1 MRSLPG
7 GRMRSLVRSYDMKVV
22 LASKNPHKLVEISKI
37 TEKFGFE
44 LVLES
49 DVGVDIDVE
58 ETGSTFEENSFLKA
72 DAVMKATGLPALAD
86 DSGIAVDALN
96 GAPGIYSA
104 RYGFDESLDDWG
116 RLQLLLKNTENVPDG
131 QRQAKF
137 VCVITFVTPEG
148 QVIQSRGEIH
158 GELLRAPVGENGF
171 GYDPIFYYPP
181 LGKSTAEMSPEEKNR
196 VSHRANALKGFY
208 EKLKEA
214 GYADK

>member
-1 MRSLPG
+1 
-7 GRMRSLVRSYDMKVV
+7 MKVV
-22 LASKNPHKLVEISKI
+22 LASKNKHKLEEISKI
-37 TEKFGFE
+37 TEKFDME

-49 DVGVDIDVE
+49 ELGVDIDVE

-72 DAVMKATGLPALAD
+72 EAVMKATGLPALAD

-96 GAPGIYSA
+96 GEPGIYSA

-116 RLQLLLKNTENVPDG
+116 RLQLLLKNTEQVPDD

-137 VCVITFVTPEG
+137 VCVITLVTPQG
-148 QVIQSRGEIH
+148 QTIQARGEVH
-158 GELLRAPVGENGF
+158 GMLLRAPVGENGF

-181 LGKSTAEMSPEEKNR
+181 FGKSLAQVSPEEKNR
-196 VSHRANALKGFY
+196 VSHRANALKVFY

>member
-1 MRSLPG
+1 
-7 GRMRSLVRSYDMKVV
+7 MKVV
-22 LASKNPHKLVEISKI
+22 LASKNPHKLMEISKI

-44 LVLES
+44 LVLQSEL
-49 DVGVDIDVE
+49 GIDIDVE
-58 ETGSTFEENSFLKA
+58 ETGTTFEENSLLKA
-72 DAVMKATGLPALAD
+72 EAVMKATGLPALAD

-96 GAPGIYSA
+96 GEPGIYSA

-116 RLQLLLKNTENVPDG
+116 RMMLLLKNTEAVPDG

-137 VCVITFVTPEG
+137 VCVISFITPEG
-148 QVIQSRGEIH
+148 KVIQARGEIH
-158 GELLRAPVGENGF
+158 GELTREPRGENGF

-181 LGKSTAEMSPEEKNR
+181 AGMTTAQMPSEEKNQ
-196 VSHRANALKGFY
+196 VSHRGNALNVFY